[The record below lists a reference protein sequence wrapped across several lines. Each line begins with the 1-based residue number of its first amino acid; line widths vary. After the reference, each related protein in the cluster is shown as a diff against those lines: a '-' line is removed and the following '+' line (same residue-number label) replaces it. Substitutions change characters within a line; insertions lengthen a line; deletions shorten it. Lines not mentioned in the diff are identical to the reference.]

1 MRVRRLIGLPF
12 FALTIAAVASAQPV
26 QPAPEASQAPAGTPP
41 TSPQGQTPPAGT
53 GEPPKP
59 EELVAQGEGI
69 LRRGMAISKS
79 VRTMLESARKD
90 ADIIRITCLDDKLTQ
105 INANL
110 RSAETRI
117 EALRKAVDAD
127 LRVHE
132 YTVLSVLGNKL
143 EVLDQEAHQCVG
155 EEMYE
160 TGETTVVTEI
170 DTDMLP
176 FEETPSVPP
185 VVLPPSLPTVPPS
198 VPPSASGI
206 R

>member
-1 MRVRRLIGLPF
+1 MLVHRVALPF
-12 FALTIAAVASAQPV
+12 LALTIATAVSAQPV
-26 QPAPEASQAPAGTPP
+26 QPAPAPATPP
-41 TSPQGQTPPAGT
+41 PPAGSAQGEAPTT
-53 GEPPKP
+53 GEPPTP
-59 EELVAQGEGI
+59 AELIAQGDGI

-110 RSAETRI
+110 RSAETRL

-127 LRVHE
+127 LRMHE

-143 EVLDQEAHQCVG
+143 QVLDQEAHQCVG
-155 EEMYE
+155 ESMYE

-176 FEETPSVPP
+176 FEETPSIPP
-185 VVLPPSLPTVPPS
+185 VVLPPSLPTLPP
-198 VPPSASGI
+198 PASGV

>member
-1 MRVRRLIGLPF
+1 MLVHRVALPF
-12 FALTIAAVASAQPV
+12 LAMTVAAVASAQPV
-26 QPAPEASQAPAGTPP
+26 QPAPAPAATPAP
-41 TSPQGQTPPAGT
+41 TGAAQQGQASVANT

-59 EELVAQGEGI
+59 EELIAQGEGI
-69 LRRGMAISKS
+69 LRRGMAISKA

-110 RSAETRI
+110 RSAETRL

-127 LRVHE
+127 LRMHE

-143 EVLDQEAHQCVG
+143 QVLDQEAHQCVG
-155 EEMYE
+155 ESMYE
-160 TGETTVVTEI
+160 TGETTIVTEI

-185 VVLPPSLPTVPPS
+185 VVLPPSLPTLPP
-198 VPPSASGI
+198 PASGV

>member
-1 MRVRRLIGLPF
+1 MRVRRLAGLPF
-12 FALTIAAVASAQPV
+12 LALTIAAVASAQPV
-26 QPAPEASQAPAGTPP
+26 PAQPMPAATPAPAGDQQRQAPV
-41 TSPQGQTPPAGT
+41 ANK
-53 GEPPKP
+53 GEPPTP

-69 LRRGMAISKS
+69 IRRGMAISKS

-117 EALRKAVDAD
+117 DALRKAVDAE

-143 EVLDQEAHQCVG
+143 QVLDQEAHQCVG
-155 EEMYE
+155 EAMYE

-185 VVLPPSLPTVPPS
+185 VVLPPSLPTLPPH
-198 VPPSASGI
+198 ASGI